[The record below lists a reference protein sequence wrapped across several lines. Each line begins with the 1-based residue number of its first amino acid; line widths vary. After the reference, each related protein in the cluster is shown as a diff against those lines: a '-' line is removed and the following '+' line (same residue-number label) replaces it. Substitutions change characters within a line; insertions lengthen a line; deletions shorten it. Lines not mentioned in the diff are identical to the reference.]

1 MSKEIEKLMQDQA
14 EALSEARSAVKEIKA
29 LGLENKAGASEAKE
43 KADRANAVLDKI
55 ETKNQEIVAD
65 INAARKEQKELK
77 MLAEEQAKEIKSL
90 GGKIADLGML
100 GNRSDDPEVDRRIR
114 LEKENKSLTAFAH
127 NATMRTPEELK
138 RVGVELKY
146 FRSDNDP
153 QGGFLMDESYDDK
166 IRRQITEISPIRQIA
181 MTKTIPGL
189 GENLYV
195 ESQDFTAYWTAE
207 GQTPFTESNQT
218 YSQPKIPLHSITVKT
233 STTNKAA
240 MGSKFSFDNIVAAG
254 FRRVTLKAEGS
265 AFVNGNGIDKP
276 TGFMSTKAN
285 IESNQSTTSAGFISD
300 DLITLTGDIKEG
312 YRGIFGFNRK
322 TLAYIRNLTF
332 KNGDQVWQPGNLGAG
347 IPNEINGEA
356 YVLIP
361 DMADIAASTYPVVYG
376 DFLEGYEIVDSTQ
389 AIFLRNPYI
398 KDGYVVY
405 TLESFTGAD
414 VVMKEAL
421 IKLQCGA

>member
-29 LGLENKAGASEAKE
+29 LGLENRAGASEAKE

-77 MLAEEQAKEIKSL
+77 MLAEEQEKEIKSL

-100 GNRSDDPEVDRRIR
+100 GNRSDDPDVDRRIR
-114 LEKENKSLTAFAH
+114 LNKENKSLGLYAH
-127 NATMRTPEELK
+127 NAKLQTANEFLEKGM
-138 RVGVELKY
+138 ELKY

-166 IRRQITEISPIRQIA
+166 IRRPVTEISPIRQIA

-207 GQTPFTESNQT
+207 GQSFTESNQT
-218 YSQPKIPLHSITVKT
+218 FTQPKIPLHSMTVMT

-240 MGSKFSFDNIVAAG
+240 MGSKFSFDNIVSAG
-254 FRRVTLKAEGS
+254 FRRVTLKNEGS

-276 TGFMSTKAN
+276 TGFMSTKAD

-312 YRGIFGFNRK
+312 YRGTFGFNRK

-347 IPNEINGEA
+347 VPNEINGEA

-398 KDGYVVY
+398 KNGYVVY
-405 TLESFTGAD
+405 TLETFTGAD
-414 VVMKEAL
+414 VVIKEAL